1 LQPKLTSK
9 ASEMTTTGLIQ
20 LGADLNS
27 CVRTIDLTLSSR
39 GLALS
44 IGAKKQCL
52 SSIGINS
59 LIAAEHRNLHA
70 MTIIRLKHPI
80 NTYQHP
86 LYQRLNRI
94 SVDR

>member
-20 LGADLNS
+20 LGVDLNS

-39 GLALS
+39 GVAIS

-52 SSIGINS
+52 SSIGINN
-59 LIAAEHRNLHA
+59 LIAAAHGDLPAE
-70 MTIIRLKHPI
+70 TIIRGKHAI
-80 NTYQHP
+80 NTFQHP
-86 LYQRLNRI
+86 LY
-94 SVDR
+94 